1 MNYIA
6 YLPNYTKQKI
16 MKNFKTNHFKMFIA
30 TIVVASIFG
39 IQNVFAQDISVY
51 QYRKVD
57 NDKVD
62 EFIKRETEYWSKVAQ
77 KAVDDGKLKFW
88 ALFQKVGG
96 YDLDNT
102 SNFLFINT
110 FADID
115 ATDGIWDASAV
126 FPDTP
131 MEEIETYSM
140 SRNTSLLFV
149 RAHHFE
155 MAEGANPQNDFK
167 YVSMIYHDAPS
178 PNELVELEKEHWAP
192 FIKAAMDNGQTTQK
206 GWGNSVILSPS
217 GPDMKYNTIS
227 YDLYPSLKETLSPT
241 MSDDIQFPQY
251 GLTLIN
257 ELERTRR
264 SSVIYKIVKIIDAN

>member
-1 MNYIA
+1 M
-6 YLPNYTKQKI
+6 KI
-16 MKNFKTNHFKMFIA
+16 LKTNRSKIIIA
-30 TIVVASIFG
+30 TILVASVLG
-39 IQNVFAQDISVY
+39 VQNVHAQDISVY

-96 YDLDNT
+96 YDLENS

-115 ATDGIWDASAV
+115 KTDGIWDAKAL
-126 FPDTP
+126 FPDVP
-131 MEEIETYSM
+131 MEDIETYSM
-140 SRNTSLLFV
+140 SRNTSTLFV

-155 MAEGANPQNDFK
+155 MAEGANPENDFK
-167 YVSMIYHDAPS
+167 YLSMIYHDASNPGD
-178 PNELVELEKEHWAP
+178 LVELEKEHWAP

-206 GWGNSVILSPS
+206 GWGNAVILSPS

-227 YDLYPSLKETLSPT
+227 YDIYPSLKETLSPT
-241 MSDDIQFPQY
+241 TSDDIQYPQY

-257 ELERTRR
+257 ELERSRR
-264 SSVIYKIVKIIDAN
+264 SSVVYKIVKVINADE